1 MQQHPAPFAPTTVG
15 SAAGRLLCLHCSGSS
30 GRQWGAWLPTLGG
43 RFGRVVTPELMGY
56 AGVEAWPVQRRV
68 SLDDEAA
75 ALAPLLAEG
84 PVHLL
89 GHSYGA
95 AVAMQLALRCPSRV
109 LSLTLYEPVRFG
121 LLLQQQ
127 GQPRA
132 LGQSVVM
139 VARRIGLDVMA
150 GELEAAGERFVD
162 YWSGI
167 GSWQQMK
174 PAARQNLARR
184 MPKVHNEFQAL
195 FGDDVPAADWSRLT
209 MPVRLAGGTRSP
221 APVRA
226 ILDRL
231 QQLLPQATRASF
243 EGLGHMGPVAAP
255 ARVMA
260 ALYAPDLAEAA

>member
-1 MQQHPAPFAPTTVG
+1 MSQLPT
-15 SAAGRLLCLHCSGSS
+15 AAAETPERLLALHRSGSS
-30 GRQWGAWLPTLGG
+30 GRQWGAWLPTLGERCG
-43 RFGRVVTPELMGY
+43 GVITPELMGY
-56 AGVEAWPVQRRV
+56 AGNEAWPAGRRV
-68 SLDDEAA
+68 TLDDEAA

-95 AVAMQLALRCPSRV
+95 AVALQLALRCPSRV
-109 LSLTLYEPVRFG
+109 RSLTLYEPVRFG

-139 VARRIGLDVMA
+139 VARRIGLHVMA
-150 GELEAAGERFVD
+150 GALDAAAERFVD

-174 PAARQNLARR
+174 PAAQQNLAHR
-184 MPKVHNEFQAL
+184 MPKVHNEFLAL
-195 FGDDVPAADWSRLT
+195 FGDNVPAADWSRLT

-231 QQLLPQATRASF
+231 QQLLPQATRESF

-260 ALYAPDLAEAA
+260 ALYAPAPEPFPQAA

>member
-1 MQQHPAPFAPTTVG
+1 MSQLPT
-15 SAAGRLLCLHCSGSS
+15 AAAETPERLLALHCSGSS
-30 GRQWGAWLPTLGG
+30 GRQWGAWLPTLGERCG
-43 RFGRVVTPELMGY
+43 GVITPELMGY
-56 AGVEAWPVQRRV
+56 AGNEAWPAGRRV
-68 SLDDEAA
+68 TLDDEAA

-95 AVAMQLALRCPSRV
+95 AVALQLALRCPSRV
-109 LSLTLYEPVRFG
+109 RSLTLYEPVRFG

-150 GELEAAGERFVD
+150 GALDAAAERFVD

-174 PAARQNLARR
+174 PAAQQNLAHR
-184 MPKVHNEFQAL
+184 MPKVHNEFLAL
-195 FGDDVPAADWSRLT
+195 FGTTCRPPTGAASRCRCGWPA
-209 MPVRLAGGTRSP
+209 
-221 APVRA
+221 APVRRHRCA
-226 ILDRL
+226 RSSTGCSSCCRR
-231 QQLLPQATRASF
+231 PRANRSKAWATWARWLRRRA
-243 EGLGHMGPVAAP
+243 
-255 ARVMA
+255 
-260 ALYAPDLAEAA
+260 

>member
-1 MQQHPAPFAPTTVG
+1 MQQLSAPFATAPAG
-15 SAAGRLLCLHCSGSS
+15 SAAERVLCLHCSGSS
-30 GRQWGAWLPTLGG
+30 GRQWTPWLPTLGG
-43 RFGRVVTPELMGY
+43 RFGSVLTPELMGY
-56 AGVEAWPVQRRV
+56 AEADAWPAARRV

-75 ALAPLLAEG
+75 ALAPLLAQG

-95 AVAMQLALRCPSRV
+95 AVALQLALRCPSRV
-109 LSLTLYEPVRFG
+109 RSLTLFEPVRFG

-127 GQPRA
+127 GEPRA

-139 VARRIGLDVMA
+139 VARRIGLHVMA
-150 GELEAAGERFVD
+150 GELDAAAERFVD
-162 YWSGI
+162 YWSGVD
-167 GSWQQMK
+167 SWQLME
-174 PAARQNLARR
+174 PAAQQNLARR
-184 MPKVHNEFQAL
+184 MAKVHNEFQAL
-195 FGDDVPAADWSRLT
+195 FSDNVPAADWTRLT

-231 QQLLPQATRASF
+231 QQLLPQATRETF

-260 ALYAPDLAEAA
+260 ALYAPALAEAA

>member
-1 MQQHPAPFAPTTVG
+1 MQPNRAPLDPAT
-15 SAAGRLLCLHCSGSS
+15 AGDNAERLLCLHCSGSS

-43 RFGRVVTPELMGY
+43 RFGSVITPELLGY
-56 AGVEAWPVQRRV
+56 AGADAWAAGRRV
-68 SLDDEAA
+68 TLDDEAA
-75 ALAPLLAEG
+75 ALAPLLAQG

-89 GHSYGA
+89 AHSYGA

-150 GELEAAGERFVD
+150 GALGAAGERFVD

-167 GSWQQMK
+167 GSWQRMSPNAQ
-174 PAARQNLARR
+174 QSLARR
-184 MPKVHNEFQAL
+184 MPKVHNEFLAL
-195 FGDDVPAADWSRLT
+195 FGDDVPAESWSRLT
-209 MPVRLAGGTRSP
+209 MPVRLAGGSRSP

-231 QQLLPQATRASF
+231 QQLLPQATRETF

-255 ARVMA
+255 DRVMA
-260 ALYAPDLAEAA
+260 TLYAQDLARAA